1 MAVRRFN
8 TSNSQWEQFGSPQLN
23 PASLGITPASIGAVA
38 VTNGAV
44 TTAAVGQAAVRNTF
58 VSTSAPTS
66 GQGSDGDIWVQY
78 V

>member
-1 MAVRRFN
+1 MAVKRY
-8 TSNSQWEQFGSPQLN
+8 NSSTAQWEAFGSPQLN
-23 PASLGITPASIGAVA
+23 PASLGISPAAIGAVN

-44 TTAAVGQAAVRNTF
+44 TTASTSLNVVRNMT

>member
-1 MAVRRFN
+1 MAVKRFN
-8 TSNSQWEQFGSPQLN
+8 TSTGVWESFGSPQLN
-23 PASLGITPASIGAVA
+23 PASLGITPASIGSVSTA
-38 VTNGAV
+38 NGAV
-44 TTAAVGQAAVRNTF
+44 ATASTSLNVVRNIT

>member
-8 TSNSQWEQFGSPQLN
+8 TTAGTWEQFGSPQLN
-23 PASLGITPASIGAVA
+23 PASLGITPTSIGAVA
-38 VTNGAV
+38 VNNGSV
-44 TTAAVGQAAVRNTF
+44 STANVGQTAVRNIT

-66 GQGSDGDIWVQY
+66 GQGNDGEIWVQY

>member
-1 MAVRRFN
+1 MAVKRW
-8 TSNSQWEQFGSPQLN
+8 NSGTAQWESFGSPQLN
-23 PASLGITPASIGAVA
+23 PASLGINPTAIGAVN
-38 VTNGAV
+38 VVNGAV
-44 TTAAVGQAAVRNTF
+44 TTASTSQTVVRNIT

>member
-1 MAVRRFN
+1 MAVKRY
-8 TSNSQWEQFGSPQLN
+8 NSTTAQWEAFGSPQLN
-23 PASLGITPASIGAVA
+23 PASLGITPAAIGAVN
-38 VTNGAV
+38 VVNGAV
-44 TTAAVGQAAVRNTF
+44 TTASTSLNVVRNMT

>member
-1 MAVRRFN
+1 MAVKRW
-8 TSNSQWEQFGSPQLN
+8 NSTTAQWEAFGSPQLN
-23 PASLGITPASIGAVA
+23 PASLGITPAAIGAVST
-38 VTNGAV
+38 TNGAV
-44 TTAAVGQAAVRNTF
+44 VTASTSQTVVRNIT

>member
-8 TSNSQWEQFGSPQLN
+8 STTGQWEQFGSPQLN

-38 VTNGAV
+38 VNNGAMSSAS
-44 TTAAVGQAAVRNTF
+44 TAINGVRNMT

-78 V
+78 I

>member
-8 TSNSQWEQFGSPQLN
+8 STTGQWEQFGSPQLN

-38 VTNGAV
+38 VNNGAMTSASTSV
-44 TTAAVGQAAVRNTF
+44 TGVRNTT

-78 V
+78 I

>member
-8 TSNSQWEQFGSPQLN
+8 STTGQWEQFGSPQLN

-38 VTNGAV
+38 LNNGSV
-44 TTAAVGQAAVRNTF
+44 TTASTSSNVVRNMT

-78 V
+78 I

>member
-1 MAVRRFN
+1 MAVKRWN
-8 TSNSQWEQFGSPQLN
+8 ATTAQWESFGSPQLN
-23 PASLGITPASIGAVA
+23 PASLGITPTAIGAVN
-38 VTNGAV
+38 VVNGAV
-44 TTAAVGQAAVRNTF
+44 TTASTSQTVVRNIT

>member
-8 TSNSQWEQFGSPQLN
+8 TGNAQWEQFGSPQLN
-23 PASLGITPASIGAVA
+23 PASLGITPASIGAVS

-44 TTAAVGQAAVRNTF
+44 TTASTASTVVRNIT
-58 VSTSAPTS
+58 VSASAPTS
-66 GQGSDGDIWVQY
+66 GQGMDGDIWVQY

>member
-1 MAVRRFN
+1 MAVKRW
-8 TSNSQWEQFGSPQLN
+8 NSGTAQWESFGSPQLN
-23 PASLGITPASIGAVA
+23 PGSLGITPTAIGAVN
-38 VTNGAV
+38 VVNGTV
-44 TTAAVGQAAVRNTF
+44 STASTSQTVVRNIT